1 MGLPSKM
8 SAVLI
13 RRNQDTDTQRDERVK
28 TWEEDGHLCA
38 RQRARRT
45 QACGHLDLGLPTSG
59 VGTNKCLPFKPH

>member
-1 MGLPSKM
+1 M

-28 TWEEDGHLCA
+28 TWGEDGHLHA

-45 QACGHLDLGLPTSG
+45 QACGDLDLGLPASKTG
-59 VGTNKCLPFKPH
+59 KK

>member
-1 MGLPSKM
+1 M

-28 TWEEDGHLCA
+28 TRGEDGHLRA

-45 QACGHLDLGLPTSG
+45 QACGHLDLGLPASRSG
-59 VGTNKCLPFKPH
+59 NK